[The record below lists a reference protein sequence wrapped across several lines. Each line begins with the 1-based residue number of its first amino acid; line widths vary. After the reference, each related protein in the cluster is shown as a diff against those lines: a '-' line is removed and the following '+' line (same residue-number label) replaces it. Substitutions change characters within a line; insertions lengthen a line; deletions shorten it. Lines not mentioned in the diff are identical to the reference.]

1 MTDNHLAD
9 ADIQEFVLDK
19 ANCSLDV
26 AAHIH
31 QCAQCQ
37 AKAETYKL
45 LFSEI
50 KEQSKP
56 VFDFDLSA
64 AVLKQVVIEKP
75 KFSLNSLPGYL
86 VILSALAAIGIS
98 SYVYKLKIIHFY
110 KTYIL
115 GVVSGV
121 SSLVIYL
128 MVITFLIFVIFQC
141 IEMFKKYQR
150 KIDDLNFY

>member
-1 MTDNHLAD
+1 MTDKHLAD

-19 ANCSLDV
+19 ANCSLDI
-26 AAHIH
+26 AAHMN
-31 QCAQCQ
+31 QCAQCE

-56 VFDFDLSA
+56 VFNFDLSA
-64 AVLKQVVIEKP
+64 AVLKQVTTETP
-75 KFSLNSLPGYL
+75 KFLLNSLPGYL
-86 VILSALAAIGIS
+86 VIFSVLAAIGIP
-98 SYVYKLKIIHFY
+98 SYLYKAKIVHFF

-115 GVVSGV
+115 GITAGI

-128 MVITFLIFVIFQC
+128 VVVTFLIFLIFQA
-141 IEMFKKYQR
+141 IEMYKKYQR
-150 KIDDLNFY
+150 KIDGLNFY

>member
-1 MTDNHLAD
+1 MIDKHLAD
-9 ADIQEFVLDK
+9 SDIQEFVLDK

-26 AAHIH
+26 VAHMH

-45 LFSEI
+45 LFSGI
-50 KEQSKP
+50 KELPKP

-64 AVLKQVVIEKP
+64 AVLKQVTTEKS

-86 VILSALAAIGIS
+86 VIFSVLAAIGIP
-98 SYVYKLKIIHFY
+98 SYLYKTKIIHFF

-115 GVVSGV
+115 EITSGI
-121 SSLVIYL
+121 SSVVIYL
-128 MVITFLIFVIFQC
+128 VIVTFLIFLIFQC
-141 IEMFKKYQR
+141 IEMYKKYLR

>member
-1 MTDNHLAD
+1 MTDKHLGD
-9 ADIQEFVLDK
+9 ADIQQFVLDK
-19 ANCSLDV
+19 SNCSLDV
-26 AAHIH
+26 VAHMN
-31 QCAQCQ
+31 QCVQCQ

-64 AVLKQVVIEKP
+64 AVLKQVTTEEP
-75 KFSLNSLPGYL
+75 KFSLNSLPGYA
-86 VILSALAAIGIS
+86 VIFSVLAAIGIP
-98 SYVYKLKIIHFY
+98 SYLYRIKIIQFY

-115 GVVSGV
+115 KITSGI

-128 MVITFLIFVIFQC
+128 MVITFLIFLIFQC
-141 IEMFKKYQR
+141 LAMYKKYQR

>member
-1 MTDNHLAD
+1 MIDKHLAD

-26 AAHIH
+26 VAHIH

-56 VFDFDLSA
+56 AFDFDLSA
-64 AVLKQVVIEKP
+64 AVLKQMTNEKS

-86 VILSALAAIGIS
+86 VILSILAAIGIP

-121 SSLVIYL
+121 SSLVMYL
-128 MVITFLIFVIFQC
+128 MAITFLIFVIFQC
-141 IEMFKKYQR
+141 IEMYKKYQR